1 MEYRYK
7 TSYAT
12 YDDDFDKAVNH
23 FPKELFDK
31 FTNYLKVNVGKNV
44 TANQSA
50 QIAVFIIRS
59 IELGDEHENIQLSK
73 WQDVANQ
80 MIIIAVLIK
89 KTANKCLIF

>member
-50 QIAVFIIRS
+50 HIAVFIIRS
-59 IELGDEHENIQLSK
+59 IELGNEHEVEFEICEDTNLADNEVEIVLS
-73 WQDVANQ
+73 V
-80 MIIIAVLIK
+80 
-89 KTANKCLIF
+89 

>member
-59 IELGDEHENIQLSK
+59 IELGDEHEVEFEICEDKNLADNEVEIVLS
-73 WQDVANQ
+73 V
-80 MIIIAVLIK
+80 
-89 KTANKCLIF
+89 

>member
-23 FPKELFDK
+23 FPKEFFDK

-59 IELGDEHENIQLSK
+59 IELGNEHEVEFEICEDTNLADNEVEIVLS
-73 WQDVANQ
+73 V
-80 MIIIAVLIK
+80 
-89 KTANKCLIF
+89 